1 MKRELLLTLIVC
13 MALFAGWIAV
23 AEEIVAEPE
32 IEKEERAPL
41 ESLRQFAEV
50 FTRIKQSYVEE
61 VDDDEL
67 VRYAIRGMLEGLDPH
82 SDFVIEDEYE
92 ELQENTSGEFGGL
105 GIEVGMED
113 GFIKVISPIDD
124 TPAAKAG
131 VKAGDLIIRLDDKP
145 VKGMTLNEAVDVMRG
160 KPGTTITLTILRDAA
175 DAPVVIEIERDVIR
189 VKSVKGRLLENAYA
203 YVRISNFQQHT
214 AKDMVK
220 RIDSLREES
229 EGPLKGLILDLR
241 NNPGG
246 VLNSAVAVSDAFIT
260 EGEIVYTEGRTKS
273 SMSRFAAKPD
283 DILDGAPMVVL
294 VNEGSASASEIVAG
308 ALQDHQRA
316 IIIGRTTF
324 GKGSVQTVI
333 PVDDK
338 SAVKITT
345 ARYFTPKGRS
355 IQAEGIVPDIE
366 LQPLT
371 VELKEKKLAL
381 VRESELSGHLVNPED
396 DIPDSKEVPA
406 DADTNKD
413 DVKEADSEKQQDAAP
428 LIVEDFMLN
437 EALNLL
443 KGLHI
448 LGRQG
453 GE

>member
-13 MALFAGWIAV
+13 MALFAGGISV

-145 VKGMTLNEAVDVMRG
+145 VKGMTLNEAVDLMRG

-413 DVKEADSEKQQDAAP
+413 DVKEADSEKQQDATP

-448 LGRQG
+448 FGRQG

>member
-13 MALFAGWIAV
+13 MALFAGGISV

-113 GFIKVISPIDD
+113 GFVKVISPIDD

-189 VKSVKGRLLENAYA
+189 VKSVKGRLLEKAYA

-220 RIDSLREES
+220 HIDNLREES

-396 DIPDSKEVPA
+396 DIPDSKELPA
-406 DADTNKD
+406 DADTDKD

-448 LGRQG
+448 FGRQG

>member
-1 MKRELLLTLIVC
+1 MKKELLLTLSVC
-13 MALFAGWIAV
+13 IALGIGGFAV
-23 AEEIVAEPE
+23 AEESAAQAEV
-32 IEKEERAPL
+32 EKEEVAPL

-61 VDDDEL
+61 VDDDKL
-67 VRYAIRGMLEGLDPH
+67 IRFAIRGMLDGLDPH
-82 SDFVIEDEYE
+82 SDFVIEDDYE

-113 GFIKVISPIDD
+113 GFVKVISPIDD
-124 TPAAKAG
+124 TPAAAAG
-131 VKAGDLIIRLDDKP
+131 VKAGDLIIRLDDQP

-160 KPGTTITLTILRDAA
+160 KPGTSITLTILRGGA
-175 DAPVVIEIERDVIR
+175 DAPVVVEIERDIIR
-189 VKSVKGRLLENAYA
+189 VKSVKGRLLEKAYA
-203 YVRISNFQQHT
+203 YIRISNFQQHT
-214 AKDMVK
+214 SKDMVK
-220 RIDSLREES
+220 RIDRLREES
-229 EGPLKGLILDLR
+229 GGSLNGLILDLR

-246 VLNSAVAVSDAFIT
+246 VLNGAVAVSDAFIT
-260 EGEIVYTEGRTKS
+260 KGEVVYTEGRTKS

-283 DILDGAPMVVL
+283 DVLDGAPIVVL

-333 PVDDK
+333 PVDEK

-345 ARYFTPKGRS
+345 ARYFTPNGRS
-355 IQAEGIVPDIE
+355 IQAEGIVPEIE

-371 VELKEKKLAL
+371 VELKEKKLTL
-381 VRESELSGHLVNPED
+381 VRESVLSGHLVNHDEEDTDPAQAPANGESGEVEAEPEK
-396 DIPDSKEVPA
+396 KES
-406 DADTNKD
+406 DT
-413 DVKEADSEKQQDAAP
+413 P
-428 LIVEDFMLN
+428 LVVEDFMLN
-437 EALNLL
+437 EALNIL

-448 LGRQG
+448 LGQHG

>member
-1 MKRELLLTLIVC
+1 VKRELLLTLIVC
-13 MALFAGWIAV
+13 MALFAGGISV

-113 GFIKVISPIDD
+113 GFVKVISPIDD

-145 VKGMTLNEAVDVMRG
+145 VKGMTLNEAVDLMRG

-396 DIPDSKEVPA
+396 DIPDSKELPA
-406 DADTNKD
+406 DADTDKD
-413 DVKEADSEKQQDAAP
+413 DVKEADSEKQQDATP

-448 LGRQG
+448 FGRQG

>member
-13 MALFAGWIAV
+13 MALFAGWIVV

-113 GFIKVISPIDD
+113 GFVKVISPIDD

-396 DIPDSKEVPA
+396 DIPDSKELPA
-406 DADTNKD
+406 DADTDKD
-413 DVKEADSEKQQDAAP
+413 DVKEADSEKQQDATP

-448 LGRQG
+448 FGRQG

>member
-145 VKGMTLNEAVDVMRG
+145 VKGMTLNEAVDLMRG

-189 VKSVKGRLLENAYA
+189 VKSVKGRLLEEAYA

-220 RIDSLREES
+220 HIDNLREES

-396 DIPDSKEVPA
+396 DIPDSKELPA
-406 DADTNKD
+406 DADTDKD
-413 DVKEADSEKQQDAAP
+413 DVKEADSEKQQDATP

-448 LGRQG
+448 FGRQG

>member
-1 MKRELLLTLIVC
+1 VKRELLLTLIVC
-13 MALFAGWIAV
+13 MALFAGGISV

-189 VKSVKGRLLENAYA
+189 VKSVKGRLLEEAYA

-220 RIDSLREES
+220 HIDNLREES

>member
-1 MKRELLLTLIVC
+1 
-13 MALFAGWIAV
+13 MALGVGGIAV
-23 AEEIVAEPE
+23 AEESVAEAE
-32 IEKEERAPL
+32 AEVEKEKIAPL

-50 FTRIKQSYVEE
+50 FTRVKQSYVEE

-67 VRYAIRGMLEGLDPH
+67 IRFAIRGMLDGLDPH
-82 SDFVIEDEYE
+82 SDFVIEDDYE

-113 GFIKVISPIDD
+113 GFVKVISPIDD
-124 TPAAKAG
+124 TPAAAAG

-160 KPGTTITLTILRDAA
+160 KPGTSITLTILREGA
-175 DAPVVIEIERDVIR
+175 DAPVVVRIERDIIR
-189 VKSVKGRLLENAYA
+189 VKSVKGRLLEKSYA
-203 YVRISNFQQHT
+203 YIRISNFQQHT
-214 AKDMVK
+214 SKDMVK
-220 RIDSLREES
+220 RIDNLREDS

-246 VLNSAVAVSDAFIT
+246 VLNGAVAVSDAFIT
-260 EGEIVYTEGRTKS
+260 EGEIVYTKGRTKS

-283 DILDGAPMVVL
+283 DILDGAPIVVL

-333 PVDDK
+333 PVDEK

-381 VRESELSGHLVNPED
+381 VRESALSGHLVNHDEEDTDPEQA
-396 DIPDSKEVPA
+396 PANGESGEVEAEPEKKES
-406 DADTNKD
+406 D
-413 DVKEADSEKQQDAAP
+413 AP
-428 LIVEDFMLN
+428 LVVEDFMLN

-443 KGLHI
+443 KGPHI
-448 LGRQG
+448 FGRQG